1 MAPNQDASNQ
11 SGDFPNPTSA
21 KIDSRSGQPSQDE
34 DGFVDIHHEDV
45 EMQDSD
51 SDAVAPP
58 PKTSLDSLDLQRI
71 GRSDEAEEVGE
82 EDDDSEDEND
92 IMASHPLLNMLTGRL
107 GQRRRGSSHKWD
119 SLHPENQAL
128 SASNVDECSMLEEE
142 AFPVEERASREKVQV
157 KGLQSLNF
165 HHFYRLFYLS
175 DEIYPVSISIDEM
188 SRVKLGAFYPANKS

>member
-1 MAPNQDASNQ
+1 MVVQNPVKMAPDQDPSNQ
-11 SGDFPNPTSA
+11 SQDSPNPASA
-21 KIDSRSGQPSQDE
+21 KVDSRSGQPSQDE

-71 GRSDEAEEVGE
+71 GHSNEAEEVGDE
-82 EDDDSEDEND
+82 EDDSEDEND

-128 SASNVDECSMLEEE
+128 SASNVDECSTLEEA
-142 AFPVEERASREKVQV
+142 AFPIEERASREKV
-157 KGLQSLNF
+157 
-165 HHFYRLFYLS
+165 
-175 DEIYPVSISIDEM
+175 
-188 SRVKLGAFYPANKS
+188 